1 MDEKE
6 TLLRIMERFLLT
18 GSTID
23 DEVKVT
29 CLPKNKTSFV
39 EYIGED
45 GRSIYLDEYHVEG
58 KVIWAGFSSRTQTV
72 YLSPSN

>member
-18 GSTID
+18 GSTSD